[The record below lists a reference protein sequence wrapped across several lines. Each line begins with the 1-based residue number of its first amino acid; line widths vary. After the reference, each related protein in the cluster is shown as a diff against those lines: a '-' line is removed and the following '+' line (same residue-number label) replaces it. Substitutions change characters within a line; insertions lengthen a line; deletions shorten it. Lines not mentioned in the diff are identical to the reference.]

1 MFVENEVLL
10 EHYNSSDGKSSRQ
23 TRASRM
29 RLAYRLPGRITPVLS
44 SKFRTLAMQKTSD
57 FIFKYPPNLQELDL
71 ATMVSMYR
79 SRGEPRK
86 AAAGKYLACA
96 VSHKLLKDAK
106 WWFGLYYSQ
115 AAWDQLLTKSSEGY
129 PLTETEMNVLGL
141 IAASEEPPHREY
153 VEKNVGV
160 ISKLA
165 YLIVSD
171 LKQFGFITEDDQGF
185 LHINSRGDRALQGI
199 TRRLYG
205 KRFSPEMLHAYHSDG
220 SLQRNDTSH
229 SDQTTLF

>member
-1 MFVENEVLL
+1 
-10 EHYNSSDGKSSRQ
+10 
-23 TRASRM
+23 
-29 RLAYRLPGRITPVLS
+29 
-44 SKFRTLAMQKTSD
+44 MQKKSD

-115 AAWDQLLTKSSEGY
+115 EAWDDLLTKYCGGY
-129 PLTETEMNVLGL
+129 PLTEAELNVLGL
-141 IAASEEPPHREY
+141 VNASEEPPHREY
-153 VEKNVGV
+153 VEKNAGV

-171 LKQFGFITEDDQGF
+171 IKQFGFIQEDDQGF
-185 LHINSRGDRALQGI
+185 LHITSTGEQALQGI
-199 TRRLYG
+199 ARRLYG
-205 KRFSPEMLHAYHSDG
+205 KRFSPEMLSAYHKDG
-220 SLQRNDTSH
+220 TLQRDDTSH